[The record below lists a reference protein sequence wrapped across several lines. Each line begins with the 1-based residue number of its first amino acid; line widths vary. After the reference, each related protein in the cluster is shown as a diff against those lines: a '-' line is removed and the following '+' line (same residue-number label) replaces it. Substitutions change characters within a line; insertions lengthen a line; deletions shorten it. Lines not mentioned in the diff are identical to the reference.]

1 MNKKTVYPVL
11 IEIQNASNIFENKDG
26 SLSYY
31 EHKQHASSGG
41 KKFELI
47 LISLDKEERVA
58 PMDEVIDK
66 YKTFVEVSG
75 LNKVVARQHQLPIHF
90 IETFIEEYN
99 DGVINFITI
108 EYEEPTYDKWLENGV
123 YYPKPKLIN
132 NKVVII
138 ESDPHVY
145 TKEEVL
151 SILEKYDNAKW
162 GCSGRKD
169 MDEIIRW
176 FNKTIQK

>member
-1 MNKKTVYPVL
+1 MNTKTVYPVL
-11 IEIQNASNIFENKDG
+11 IEIKNTSNIFENEDG

-47 LISLDKEERVA
+47 LISLDKEEKII

-66 YKTFVEVSG
+66 YKTFIDVQG
-75 LNKVVARQHQLPIHF
+75 LHKVVARQHQLPIHF

-99 DGVINFITI
+99 DRVINFITI

-132 NKVVII
+132 DKVVII
-138 ESDPHVY
+138 ESDQCLY
-145 TKEEVL
+145 TEEEVL
-151 SILEKYDNAKW
+151 SILDKYDKAKF
-162 GCSGRKD
+162 GCSTRKNTE
-169 MDEIIRW
+169 EIIRW
-176 FNKTIQK
+176 FNKTIKK